1 MNQLRWNDVL
11 PVFISITVIIL
22 VAVLQKYS
30 KPVAAVTAT
39 MPLTI
44 PLALWI
50 VYSSSRGD
58 PQAVESFTRSMVV
71 GIIPT
76 LAFAVALWLGA
87 RAGFK
92 LGALIGLGYSTWLAT
107 LLVVLGIRHWLGI

>member
-1 MNQLRWNDVL
+1 MKWTEVV
-11 PVFISITVIIL
+11 PVVISVTVIIL
-22 VAVLQKYS
+22 VAVVEKQS
-30 KPVAAVTAT
+30 KLVAAVTAT

-50 VYSSSRGD
+50 VYSSSQGNRA
-58 PQAVESFTRSMVV
+58 AVESFTYNMIY

-92 LGALIGLGYSTWLAT
+92 LAGMILLGYSVWAVT
-107 LLVVLGIRHWLGI
+107 LLVLMGMRRWLGW

>member
-1 MNQLRWNDVL
+1 MNQLRWNDFVPVL
-11 PVFISITVIIL
+11 VSITVIIL
-22 VAVLQKYS
+22 VAVLQRYS

-50 VYSSSRGD
+50 VYSSTNGD
-58 PQAVESFTRSMVV
+58 PASVESFTRGMVV

-76 LAFAVALWLGA
+76 MAFAVALWLGA
-87 RAGFK
+87 RAGIK
-92 LGALIGLGYSTWLAT
+92 LGGLIGLGYSSWLVT
-107 LLVVLGIRHWLGI
+107 LVVVLGIRRWLGF

>member
-1 MNQLRWNDVL
+1 MKWTEVV
-11 PVFISITVIIL
+11 PVAISVGVIVL
-22 VAVLQKYS
+22 VAVVEKQS
-30 KPVAAVTAT
+30 KLVAAVTAT

-58 PQAVESFTRSMVV
+58 RAAVESFTYSMIY

-76 LAFAVALWLGA
+76 LAFAVALWLAA
-87 RAGFK
+87 RAGLK
-92 LGALIGLGYSTWLAT
+92 LVPMIVSGYSVWAVT
-107 LLVVLGIRHWLGI
+107 LLVMLGVRRLLGW

>member
-1 MNQLRWNDVL
+1 MKWNEVV
-11 PVFISITVIIL
+11 PVFISVTVIIL
-22 VAVLQKYS
+22 VAAIQRYS
-30 KPVAAVTAT
+30 KAAAAVTAT

-50 VYSSSRGD
+50 VYSSSDGD
-58 PQAVESFTRSMVV
+58 RTSVETFTRNLVS

-76 LAFAVALWLGA
+76 LAFVVAVWIAS

-92 LGALIGLGYSTWLAT
+92 LAPTIAVGYSIWALT
-107 LLVVLGIRHWLGI
+107 LLTVMGLRRLLGG